1 MEEIFP
7 KIQELMPPGT
17 RWALFNQRGEKI
29 HSELAP
35 EIEELASKLVRAGA
49 EVWDIGDYQV
59 KGLEGGRKIL
69 AFKIS
74 RNCILVMDSLEKE
87 GVLLLAARQAQKI
100 CPEIPEAPPKAA
112 EPLPPPDVLFEL
124 ALSYRSPEDALKDVG
139 PSPKAR
145 ALVLSLARPQNF
157 SQITEA
163 LKKAWVDITHEE
175 VASLIRELEAKGV
188 IRRRPRR
195 SLAPFEEI

>member
-7 KIQELMPPGT
+7 KIQELMPAGT

-35 EIEELASKLVRAGA
+35 EIEELASKMVRAGA
-49 EVWDIGDYQV
+49 EVWDVGDYQV

-74 RNCILVMDSLEKE
+74 RSCILVMESLEKE
-87 GVLLLAARQAQKI
+87 GILLLAARQAQKI
-100 CPEIPEAPPKAA
+100 CPELPEAPPKAK
-112 EPLPPPDVLFEL
+112 EPLPPPDVLFEI
-124 ALSYRSPEDALKDVG
+124 AIQYRSPEDALKDVG

-145 ALVLSLARPQNF
+145 ALVLSLVRPQNF

-163 LKKAWVDITHEE
+163 LRKAWVDITQEE
-175 VASLIRELEAKGV
+175 VASLIR
-188 IRRRPRR
+188 
-195 SLAPFEEI
+195 

>member
-7 KIQELMPPGT
+7 KIQELMPAGT

-35 EIEELASKLVRAGA
+35 EIEELASKMVRAGA

-59 KGLEGGRKIL
+59 KGLEGGRKIV
-69 AFKIS
+69 AFKVS
-74 RNCILVMDSLEKE
+74 SNCILVMDSFEKE
-87 GVLLLAARQAQKI
+87 GVLLLAAKQAQKI
-100 CPEIPEAPPKAA
+100 CPELPEAPPKAK
-112 EPLPPPDVLFEL
+112 EPLPPPDVLFEI
-124 ALSYRSPEDALKDVG
+124 AIQYRSPEDALKDVG

-145 ALVLSLARPQNF
+145 ALVLSLVRPQNF

-163 LKKAWVDITHEE
+163 LRKAWVDITQEE